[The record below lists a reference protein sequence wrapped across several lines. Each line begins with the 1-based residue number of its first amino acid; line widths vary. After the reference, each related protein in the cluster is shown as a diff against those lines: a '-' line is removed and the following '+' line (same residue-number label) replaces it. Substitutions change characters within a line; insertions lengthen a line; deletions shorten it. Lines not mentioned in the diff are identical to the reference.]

1 MQTPANAPR
10 KAAAIFI
17 FVTVMLDMLTF
28 GLVGPV
34 LPQLVKSFVGGDAAY
49 AGWIIGLFATAWA
62 CVQFFSTPIF
72 GIVSDRV
79 GRRPLIL
86 LSNLGT
92 SLDYVIMALA
102 PGLGWLFVGR
112 LLSGATTA
120 SMSTAFAYIA
130 DSTKPHERAKAYGL
144 IGSAFGLGFII
155 GPAIGGLLGTFGP
168 RVPFW
173 VAAGFSLANF
183 LYGWFVLPESL
194 AVEHRTPG
202 IDWKKANPIGAFGF
216 LQKRP
221 QILGLASVNFL
232 GYLAHESLPIVW
244 VIYSST
250 RFNWNTLQV
259 GLTLALVGATSV
271 LSQALLVGP
280 IVKRFGE
287 RRTMVIGLAFAA
299 LGYVCFSFGNGWVVI
314 SGIAVSALGLYMP
327 ASQAL
332 LTHRVAPN
340 EQGALQGALG
350 AVRSLTMMLG
360 PILFGGV
367 YAHTILTQ
375 HPDWLR
381 GAPYMLAALLVIAAI
396 PVAIAV
402 TNRLDDINLPETP
415 IDIEALSPET

>member
-1 MQTPANAPR
+1 MQTPAKSPR

-17 FVTVMLDMLTF
+17 FVTVMLDMLSF
-28 GLVGPV
+28 GLIGPV
-34 LPQLVKSFVGGDAAY
+34 LPQLIKSFVGGDAAY
-49 AGWIIGLFATAWA
+49 AGWIIGLFGTAWA
-62 CVQFFSTPIF
+62 CVQFVSTPIF
-72 GIVSDRV
+72 GIVSDRI

-112 LLSGATTA
+112 LISGATTA
-120 SMSTAFAYIA
+120 SMTTAYAYIA
-130 DSTKPHERAKAYGL
+130 DATKPHERAKDYGL
-144 IGSAFGLGFII
+144 IGAAFGLGFIL
-155 GPAIGGLLGTFGP
+155 GPAIGGYLGTFGA

-173 VAAGFSLANF
+173 AAAAFSMANF
-183 LYGWFVLPESL
+183 LYGLLVLPESL
-194 AVEHRTPG
+194 APANRTSF
-202 IDWKKANPIGAFGF
+202 IDWKKANPIGAFAF

-244 VIYSST
+244 VIYCIA
-250 RFNWNTLQV
+250 RFGWNSLQV
-259 GLTLALVGATSV
+259 GLTLTLVGATSV
-271 LSQALLVGP
+271 LSQLFLVGP
-280 IVKRFGE
+280 VVKRFGE
-287 RRTMVIGLAFAA
+287 RRTMVLGLAFAA
-299 LGYVCFSFGNGWVVI
+299 LGYICFSFANGWIVVV
-314 SGIAVSALGLYMP
+314 GIAVSALGFYMP

-360 PILFGGV
+360 PVIFAWV
-367 YAHTILTQ
+367 FARTIGSD
-375 HPDWLR
+375 HPEWLR
-381 GAPYMLAALLVIAAI
+381 GAPWMLAGILVMAAV
-396 PVAIAV
+396 PLAIAV

-415 IDIEALSPET
+415 IDIEALNPET